1 MVFHGSRLVL
11 HCLKRVVLLFM
22 VTGRLFMVP
31 GGFSQF
37 QVGSRL
43 VFHGSKWVF
52 MVFVS
57 SRLVFIV
64 FSLFQICLSGF
75 HVGLYGCQGYKGL
88 FQVSFSLFQVGFHFS
103 MCFVMFF

>member
-37 QVGSRL
+37 QVCFRL
-43 VFHGSKWVF
+43 VFHGPKWDLWLFMVPVGFFRGSRWVF
-52 MVFVS
+52 HGSRSISNVFHGPEVG
-57 SRLVFIV
+57 
-64 FSLFQICLSGF
+64 SG
-75 HVGLYGCQGYKGL
+75 GRYP
-88 FQVSFSLFQVGFHFS
+88 GFLIE
-103 MCFVMFF
+103 